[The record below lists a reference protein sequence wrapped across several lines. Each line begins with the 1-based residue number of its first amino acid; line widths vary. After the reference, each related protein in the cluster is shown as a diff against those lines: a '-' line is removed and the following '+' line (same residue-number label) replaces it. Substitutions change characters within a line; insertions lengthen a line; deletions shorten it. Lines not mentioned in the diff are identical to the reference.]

1 MTTLPRFVVLALRV
15 LLVLIGLGL
24 VLGLVVSVP
33 GQIFGGPDDGDLSP
47 VRWPVFVALELAVLC
62 LLVVVVCT
70 WRLLTMVQA
79 DRIFSPDAF
88 RWVDAIV
95 WAALCMWLCMVTIA
109 GTVGVFLYVTPE
121 LRDPGLPL
129 LLGGL
134 SVAAGG
140 FVLLLVVMR
149 ALLCQA
155 TALRSDMDAVI

>member
-15 LLVLIGLGL
+15 LLALIGLGL
-24 VLGLVVSVP
+24 VLGLVMSVP

-62 LLVVVVCT
+62 LIVVVVCT

-79 DRIFSPDAF
+79 DRIFSRDAF

-95 WAALCMWLCMVTIA
+95 LASVGVWLCMVTIA
-109 GTVGVFLYVTPE
+109 GTVSVFLYVTPE

-134 SVAAGG
+134 SIAAGG

>member
-1 MTTLPRFVVLALRV
+1 MTFLPRFVVLALRV
-15 LLVLIGLGL
+15 LLALTLVGL
-24 VLGLVVSVP
+24 VLGLVMSVP

-47 VRWPVFVALELAVLC
+47 VRWPVFLALEVGVLC
-62 LLVVVVCT
+62 LMVIVVCT
-70 WRLLTMVQA
+70 WRLLSMVQA

-95 WAALCMWLCMVTIA
+95 WAAVGGWLCMVTIA

-134 SVAAGG
+134 SAASGG
-140 FVLLLVVMR
+140 VVLLLVVMR

-155 TALRSDMDAVI
+155 TTLRSDMDAVI

>member
-1 MTTLPRFVVLALRV
+1 MTFLPRFVVLALRV
-15 LLVLIGLGL
+15 LLALTLVGL
-24 VLGLVVSVP
+24 VLGLVMSVP

-47 VRWPVFVALELAVLC
+47 VRWPVFLALEVGVLC
-62 LLVVVVCT
+62 LMVIVVCT
-70 WRLLTMVQA
+70 WRLLSMVQA
-79 DRIFSPDAF
+79 DRIFSRDAF

-95 WAALCMWLCMVTIA
+95 WAAVGGWLCMVTIA

-134 SVAAGG
+134 SVASGG
-140 FVLLLVVMR
+140 VVLLLVVMR

-155 TALRSDMDAVI
+155 TTLRSDMDAVI

>member
-15 LLVLIGLGL
+15 LLALIGLGL
-24 VLGLVVSVP
+24 VLGLVMSVP

-79 DRIFSPDAF
+79 DRIFSRDAF

-95 WAALCMWLCMVTIA
+95 LASVGVWLCMVTIA
-109 GTVGVFLYVTPE
+109 GTVSVFLYVTPE

-134 SVAAGG
+134 SIAAGG